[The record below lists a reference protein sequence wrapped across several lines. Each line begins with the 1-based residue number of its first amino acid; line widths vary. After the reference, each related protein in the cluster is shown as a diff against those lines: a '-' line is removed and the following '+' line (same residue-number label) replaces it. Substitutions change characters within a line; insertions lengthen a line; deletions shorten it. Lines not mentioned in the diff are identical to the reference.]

1 MKKGEVKIKDGFTL
15 IEVSLVLGIAG
26 LIFLMMMIAL
36 PALQRQERDT
46 ERREDITWLVDVIKK
61 YQSNNRGAL
70 PGIEDSYEES
80 TGDTKIVEVVWDE
93 NVLKDAKVGSWAG
106 FYRDHLKESFKD
118 PNGENYKLH
127 IMKCKGDITDAR
139 CSDPAKGVASG
150 LRGTEFPNEF
160 TLNLIIQAKCAGN
173 EDVGV
178 VASSNSR
185 KMAILYKM
193 EGGGIYCADL

>member
-1 MKKGEVKIKDGFTL
+1 MEKGELQVKEGFTL
-15 IEVSLVLGIAG
+15 IETILVMGIAG

-70 PGIEDSYEES
+70 PGLVDDYEEN
-80 TGDTKIVEVVWDE
+80 GGVVKVAWDE
-93 NVLKDAKVGSWAG
+93 NDLENAKVDSWAG

-127 IMKCKGDITDAR
+127 IMKCSGSITDAK
-139 CSDPAKGVASG
+139 CTGKAESVASG
-150 LRGTEFPNEF
+150 LKNAEFPNEF
-160 TLNLIIQAKCAGN
+160 VLNLITQAKCAGD
-173 EDVGV
+173 ESIGV

-185 KMAILYKM
+185 KMAILYKL
-193 EGGGIYCADL
+193 EGGGVYCADL

>member
-1 MKKGEVKIKDGFTL
+1 MKKGETKIRDGFTL

-70 PGIEDSYEES
+70 PGLADSV
-80 TGDTKIVEVVWDE
+80 GDEGIIVEWGE
-93 NVLKDAKVGSWAG
+93 NMDGDVSTWKG
-106 FYRDHLKESFKD
+106 FYRDHLGENFKD
-118 PNGENYKLH
+118 PDGENYRLLV
-127 IMKCKGDITDAR
+127 MKCSGSITDAE
-139 CSDPAKGVASG
+139 CTGKAASVAAG
-150 LRGTEFPNEF
+150 LNNTQFPNGF
-160 TLNLIIQAKCAGN
+160 TLNLITQAKCAGDSN
-173 EDVGV
+173 IGV

-185 KMAILYKM
+185 KMAVLYKL
-193 EGGGIYCADL
+193 EGGGVYCADL